1 MIVFH
6 ENNIRMNNKL
16 KKNLSDLKSGVIKV
30 YKTPTLPHHVQN
42 INNRNYMR
50 IFRVLGGVCLLL
62 TISKKVF
69 DFNEYIIYLTIFI
82 DVLFLIYQFILQIY
96 RIRNIYRI
104 LRSNKLDI
112 RNSPLN
118 KFATIFTKGLLCVK
132 GVCEGGIFTGT
143 LLGTGIAYDWAL
155 EAANREKVFAPL
167 VGKFIQNI
175 IVMDSLTPQQMQ
187 QLEELRLVKKT
198 TEEKMEQLKTLNNI
212 IKSNQEVENIINNI
226 ECQKDIFTEQDKNS
240 LLMAFKEEK
249 AMLVSKSKEIRR
261 NLNMDDLLKSFN
273 NKEN

>member
-1 MIVFH
+1 MRVK
-6 ENNIRMNNKL
+6 NKNTI
-16 KKNLSDLKSGVIKV
+16 KKNLSDLRSGIIKV
-30 YKTPTLPHHVQN
+30 YKTPTLPDHVQN
-42 INNRNYMR
+42 LNNKFYLR

-96 RIRNIYRI
+96 RIRNIYKI

-143 LLGTGIAYDWAL
+143 VLGTGIAFDWAL

-175 IVMDSLTPQQMQ
+175 IVTDSLTPKQTQ
-187 QLEELRLVKKT
+187 QLEELRLIKIT
-198 TEEKMEQLKTLNNI
+198 TEEKMEQLRKLNNI
-212 IKSNQEVENIINNI
+212 IKSNQEVESIINHI
-226 ECQKDIFTEQDKNS
+226 ECQKGILTEEDKNS

-249 AMLVSKSKEIRR
+249 VMLVNKSKEIRKS
-261 NLNMDDLLKSFN
+261 LNMDDLLKSFN
-273 NKEN
+273 NKGK